1 MRDIVSRTG
10 NVPTADAL
18 SGRYS
23 RFMPAPDPQGDSS
36 ALPWSPYRDGHVQ
49 LMSTIWHESVG
60 VAGAPGAWPM
70 WDHVDRIFYAA
81 HPNSTNTAEVFDSI
95 PDLAGASE
103 RAAPFRAVWQSE
115 IAPTVL
121 ARSIVGLT
129 LAGLIELADRSLI
142 PDSYPLDVI
151 QLLHNLAE
159 EEARLPS
166 STSTVASKRVELRT
180 FTARIRRGDEH
191 QVPIPDDMTARVL
204 LRELANPLNMFT
216 IDGQWQIELSGSRL
230 RAYLSIRTFQEY
242 KNHVAKDAIR
252 RGQLMPGRFISGS
265 RLGHDDVEVIHDR
278 GLATEERHQMAA
290 RIQPELGFFEVD
302 APIHE
307 DDIVIVEDPR
317 GGTRELVAG
326 RVDIFNQ
333 GSARMHHIEVHWAS
347 RPPTPET
354 SQAQISING
363 HHATIAL
370 NTHGDV
376 HQSSTINVSN
386 PNMEGL
392 AKAVVEALTLIEQ
405 SADLD
410 EDERDSAQEAGRSVL
425 EEAARPEPDARHIK
439 KSLTTLRG
447 ALTGIATS
455 GATTAVG
462 VTVTELVKQLVFNA
476 S

>member
-1 MRDIVSRTG
+1 
-10 NVPTADAL
+10 
-18 SGRYS
+18 
-23 RFMPAPDPQGDSS
+23 
-36 ALPWSPYRDGHVQ
+36 
-49 LMSTIWHESVG
+49 MSTIWHESVG
-60 VAGAPGAWPM
+60 VAGRPGAWPL

-81 HPNSTNTAEVFDSI
+81 HPDSTDTAEVFDSI

-121 ARSIVGLT
+121 ARSVVGLT
-129 LAGLIELADRSLI
+129 VAGLIELADRSLI
-142 PDSYPLDVI
+142 PDSYPVEVI

-159 EEARLPS
+159 EEAHLPS
-166 STSTVASKRVELRT
+166 PTSTVASKRVPLRS
-180 FTARIRRGDEH
+180 FIARIRQGDAH

-252 RGQLMPGRFISGS
+252 KGQLMPGRFISGS

-278 GLATEERHQMAA
+278 GLATEERHHLAA

-302 APIHE
+302 AHIHE

-326 RVDIFNQ
+326 RVDILNQ

-347 RPPTPET
+347 RPPSPEA
-354 SQAQISING
+354 SQTQITING
-363 HHATIAL
+363 HHTTFAM
-370 NTHGDV
+370 NTQGDV

-392 AKAVVEALTLIEQ
+392 ATAVVEALDLVKRST
-405 SADLD
+405 DLD
-410 EDERDSAQEAGRSVL
+410 GDERDSAQEAGRSVL
-425 EEAARPEPDARHIK
+425 EEAARPEPDARRIK
-439 KSLTTLRG
+439 KSLMTLRG
-447 ALTGIATS
+447 ALTGLATS
-455 GATTAVG
+455 GATTAVTVG
-462 VTVTELVKQLVFNA
+462 VTEVLKKLVFNA